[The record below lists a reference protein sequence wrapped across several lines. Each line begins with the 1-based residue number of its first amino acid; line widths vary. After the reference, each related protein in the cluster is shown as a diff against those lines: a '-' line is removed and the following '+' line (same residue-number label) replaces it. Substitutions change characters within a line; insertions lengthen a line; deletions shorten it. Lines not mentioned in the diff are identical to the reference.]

1 MGIKDIKAIV
11 AAAVASALSEGGAMK
26 LTTTAE
32 APAVKTGKRKGNPEA
47 LKKWRESQKTAKPAA
62 KPAAKTVKPAKPAV
76 KAVAADAPAWTCE
89 PYTTKRGVEGK
100 LIKVGCWS
108 TFIREG
114 NEQAAIDSINTVF
127 RSAAATA
134 LVAAIRG

>member
-47 LKKWRESQKTAKPAA
+47 LKKWRESQKTA